1 MTRTFI
7 QSDDFLIVS
16 SEITGNRLIRNNSVD
31 AFLLSPHFDAQKAAR
46 LCNELTQACAHSDSG
61 KRIRTSKFH
70 IALEAISSATQTSEF
85 VTAFNDLVGL
95 IVDVKD
101 SDRAYITRIGLRTRF
116 FQMIH
121 TLWQEDLLAAPS
133 HSPFGRRAT
142 VTLDKLVVFPRME
155 WIREIK
161 EASEMAYDV
170 ARSGAA
176 LRIWRMAMTCIGVK
190 EIGDITPSTVQQ
202 EALEY
207 TTGNSAGAIR
217 PLLKIQK
224 RIYGGKAIFT
234 EHDWNLGRGR
244 TKRMIDFSDFVA
256 RDATL
261 EQWQQLMNSWLT
273 TIVTGGLGSKRD
285 GLTVFMRYLE
295 ENPTVTRNPLEY
307 VSRQHHI
314 SIRLE
319 DWLETQGYDIST
331 AAQRLSRIAAFFDW
345 YIDVKL
351 CLEDDYGRPVRSPD
365 FYNPVVRR
373 KELKQRSETAREAL
387 PTKYINELIHL
398 ITDNEFEWP
407 KQSSEDYIKHY
418 DMGSNAWVQVWS
430 PVRAHAILMKL
441 YLPLRTYQVTMLDSG
456 EADAEIYKDKGWKAN
471 TGPAASKSTTNIQN
485 GVLRRFRDRTLGS
498 DFVGFYVNTNKTA
511 DRFKDGKDRGYE
523 IPWQHDD
530 VISLV
535 QKTIEWQSTYNP
547 IFQPTRWSDLT
558 NPVYIRNFTEA
569 QLRARGSTCFLF
581 RDPNKSRKDQPI
593 TSSRLAHF
601 WRKLLDE
608 LERRV
613 ASRGEVLPN
622 GQPIRFIDS
631 RGKDGRPMVPAFDL
645 HSLRVSILTAL
656 SVEGGVPLAIL
667 SKCVAGH
674 ATILMTLYYL
684 KPGASYISQKLAEA
698 QERILSREKE
708 NYLRFLQ
715 DCNLKQAESVVASNN
730 QIGLHALAKNSP
742 TAWLVGDLGI
752 CPVGGSMCATGGPKV
767 TGENNRHDYQ
777 ATPGGPRNCI
787 RCRFF
792 ISGPAFLGGLVAHFN
807 SIGIEIMDAGTR
819 LRQMEHSII
828 ELENKMAENNEVDR
842 NESRKLDALY
852 GRRESALTELDD
864 VSHNWHATYSMIERA
879 KALITTEPLAQGVG
893 STVRLLAGGDITD
906 ISTALEKATEF
917 ELFNNVCQ
925 HATVY
930 PAPTVPYATLRRGRL
945 LDAMLT
951 RNERPPVFATLTDD
965 QALAVGNELVNF
977 LYARLGSVESQRV
990 LDGTRMLQAT
1000 GMLDEIDTMLKQQIS
1015 DPVKMA
1021 SLIKTQTASLAFIEN
1036 TK

>member
-7 QSDDFLIVS
+7 QSDDFTIVF
-16 SEITGNRLIRNNSVD
+16 SEITGNKMIRNNSID
-31 AFLLSPHFDAQKAAR
+31 SFLLGPDFDVRKAAR
-46 LCNELTQACAHSDSG
+46 LCNELTQACAQSESG
-61 KRIRTSKFH
+61 KRIRASRFH
-70 IALEAISSATQTSEF
+70 VALEALSSATQTEGF
-85 VTAFNDLVGL
+85 IAAFNDLVSM
-95 IVDVKD
+95 IVDAKD
-101 SDRAYITRIGLRTRF
+101 SDREYITRIGLRTRF
-116 FQMIH
+116 FQLTH

-133 HSPFGRRAT
+133 HSPFGRRASIT
-142 VTLDKLVVFPRME
+142 MEKLVVFPRME

-161 EASEMAYDV
+161 AASEMSYDV

-176 LRIWRMAMTCIGVK
+176 LRIWRVAMTCIGVK
-190 EIGDITPSTVQQ
+190 EIGDLTPTTVQQ

-244 TKRMIDFSDFVA
+244 TKRMLDFSDFVA
-256 RDATL
+256 RDPTL
-261 EQWQQLMNSWLT
+261 EQWQQLMISWLSNA
-273 TIVTGGLGSKRD
+273 VTGGLGSKRD
-285 GLTVFMRYLE
+285 GLTVFIRYLE

-314 SIRLE
+314 SVRLE
-319 DWLETQGYDIST
+319 DWLETRGLDIST
-331 AAQRLSRIAAFFDW
+331 TAQRLSRIAVFFDW
-345 YIDVKL
+345 YVDVKL
-351 CLEDDYGRPVRSPD
+351 CMEDDHGRPVRSPEL
-365 FYNPVVRR
+365 YNPIVRR

-398 ITDNEFEWP
+398 ITDNDFEWP
-407 KQSSEDYIKHY
+407 KQSSEDHVKHY
-418 DMGSNAWVQVWS
+418 DTASNSWIKVWS
-430 PVRAHAILMKL
+430 PVRSHAILMKL

-456 EADAEIYKDKGWKAN
+456 EADAEIYQDKRWIAN
-471 TGPAASKSTTNIQN
+471 TGPAASRGTRNFQN
-485 GVLRRFRDRTLGS
+485 GVLRRFLDRTLGS

-523 IPWQHDD
+523 IPWQHDE

-535 QKTIEWQSTYNP
+535 QRMIKWQATYNP
-547 IFQPTRWSDLT
+547 IFEPTRWSDLT
-558 NPVYIRNFTEA
+558 NPIYIRNFTEA
-569 QLRARGSTCFLF
+569 QLKARGSTCFLF

-593 TSSRLAHF
+593 TASRLAHF

-613 ASRGEVLPN
+613 AARGEVLPN

-631 RGKDGRPMVPAFDL
+631 RGKDGRPMVPSFDL

-730 QIGLHALAKNSP
+730 QIGLHALQKNSP

-752 CPVGGSMCATGGPKV
+752 CPVGGSMCDSGGPKV
-767 TGENNRHDYQ
+767 SGENNRNDYQ
-777 ATPGGPRNCI
+777 TTPGGPRNCI

-819 LRQMEHSII
+819 LRQMETGII
-828 ELENKMAENNEVDR
+828 ELENKMAEHSEVDR
-842 NESRKLDALY
+842 NESRKLDVLY
-852 GRRESALTELDD
+852 GRREAALTELDD

-879 KALITTEPLAQGVG
+879 KALITAEPLAEHIG
-893 STVRLLAGGDITD
+893 SAVRLLAGGDITD

-945 LDAMLT
+945 LDAMLA
-951 RNERPPVFATLTDD
+951 RNERHPVFATLTDD
-965 QALAVGNELVNF
+965 QALAVGNEFVNF
-977 LYARLGSVESQRV
+977 LYARLGSVDSQRV
-990 LDGTRMLQAT
+990 LDGSRMLQAT
-1000 GMLDEIDTMLKQQIS
+1000 GMLDEIDTMLKQQIGN
-1015 DPVKMA
+1015 PVKMA
-1021 SLIKTQTASLAFIEN
+1021 SLVKKQTPGLGFVESTQ
-1036 TK
+1036 